1 MCSAFSLIQYISMLL
16 VMNGE
21 MVIIV
26 YGNSYRQVEN
36 SFEVIHEA

>member
-26 YGNSYRQVEN
+26 YGYSYRLE
-36 SFEVIHEA
+36 IH

>member
-1 MCSAFSLIQYISMLL
+1 MCSAFSLIQYAG
-16 VMNGE
+16 MNGE

-36 SFEVIHEA
+36 SFEVIHEAQ